1 MVINSFGA
9 PLTSRTR
16 CIISSSSRCPSPL
29 SNLWIT
35 AGFCKQKK
43 VKPLNHRRLL
53 QTKKK
58 SNLWITAGFCKQKKS
73 RNIGAYSGRVYCW
86 HVKPVNRRRLLQKI
100 KYKNRRNIGAYS
112 GRGYC
117 WHVLR
122 WPWRF
127 QGARHQMTC
136 QRYTVP
142 QLCREHVERGVAC
155 ILYTHYVS
163 SWWSCGTRSIP

>member
-1 MVINSFGA
+1 MVINILSIIM
-9 PLTSRTR
+9 PSRSR

-29 SNLWIT
+29 SYLWIT

-43 VKPLNHRRLL
+43 SHTFESPPAFAN
-53 QTKKK
+53 
-58 SNLWITAGFCKQKKS
+58 QKKS

-100 KYKNRRNIGAYS
+100 KCKNRRNIGAYS

-142 QLCREHVERGVAC
+142 QLCREHVERGVPC

-163 SWWSCGTRSIP
+163 SWWSCGTRSIPKP